1 MCGIDLHQLEGKTE
15 ACEIPSFLQY
25 KVAKCKKNPRIVT
38 LYLRIDYQ
46 MCEHLYYPSINYHF
60 KCKKKKRNS
69 HMIEHVF
76 LTLFN
81 TFNSFS

>member
-60 KCKKKKRNS
+60 KCKKKK
-69 HMIEHVF
+69 EK
-76 LTLFN
+76 
-81 TFNSFS
+81 